1 MLRVI
6 NIRGTNG
13 SGKTTLVRSLMTD
26 EPDEVPVEIGN
37 ERTPGHWLPK
47 KRIVIVGPYPSTK
60 ATGGMDNVRTTAEAL
75 EAVMAAA
82 EGRFLIRGSF
92 FDYRVQGS
100 IRAVVFEGI
109 LISTVYQTWLD
120 FSRKLKG
127 WHSEGLV
134 WAFMD
139 TPKEVCVERVKERRA
154 AKGRPTEGFKEELVT
169 EKWEAIQR
177 VRRKAEQDRELV
189 LSLGQQPLKS
199 LNYFLSYS
207 GG

>member
-13 SGKTTLVRSLMTD
+13 SGKTTLVRMLMAAD
-26 EPDEVPVEIGN
+26 AAEMPISIG
-37 ERTPGHWLPK
+37 EKGTPGHWLPNQ
-47 KRIVIVGPYPSTK
+47 RIVIVGPYPSTK
-60 ATGGMDNVRTTAEAL
+60 ATGGMDNVRTTQEAL

-82 EGRFLIRGSF
+82 EGRFTLNGAP
-92 FDYRVQGS
+92 FDWKTQGT

-207 GG
+207 GA